1 MLGLSGRRKLAGGRH
16 SRTGCKPVPQRAAAR
31 SSEMPLSSPIVLRLG
46 TRGSLLARAQSGMVA
61 RWLEE
66 KRPGL
71 KVELVL
77 FRTSGDQIADRPL
90 HEFGGKGLFTKE
102 LEQALLAGSI
112 DFAVHSFKDV
122 PVTMPLVDQADLIIA
137 SVPARE
143 DPRDVL
149 VSPGGLQLSELAR
162 SARVGTGSLR
172 RRSQLLAFRS
182 DLNVESIRG
191 NIDTRLRKCFS
202 GEYDAVVLA
211 MAGVKRAGLF
221 DSKTMKPIDPAHLL
235 PAPGQGALALQ
246 CRRDDAA
253 TAEILSLLND
263 PASSNSVLAEREL
276 VRLLEGDCHS
286 PIAALAEPRENGLI
300 LRAAVGARDGNPP
313 VITESAQMTSLDP
326 LSLAQNVFSK
336 LARQNVRKLLHGN

>member
-1 MLGLSGRRKLAGGRH
+1 
-16 SRTGCKPVPQRAAAR
+16 
-31 SSEMPLSSPIVLRLG
+31 MPSSSPPILRLG
-46 TRGSLLARAQSGMVA
+46 TRGSLLARAQSGLVA

-66 KRPGL
+66 RHAGL

-122 PVTMPLVDQADLIIA
+122 PVTMPLVEQDDLIVA
-137 SVPARE
+137 AVPARQ

-149 VSPGGLQLSELAR
+149 VSGGGLSIRELPEG
-162 SARVGTGSLR
+162 ARVGTGSLR
-172 RRSQLLAFRS
+172 RRCQLLALRP
-182 DLNVESIRG
+182 DLRVDPVRG

-202 GEYDAVVLA
+202 GDYDAMVLA
-211 MAGVKRAGLF
+211 MSGLKRAGLF
-221 DSKTMKPIDPAHLL
+221 DAAKMRPIDPSELL

-246 CRRDDAA
+246 CRRADERTGEYLAVLDDPIARA
-253 TAEILSLLND
+253 CVS
-263 PASSNSVLAEREL
+263 AEREL

-286 PIAALAEPRENGLI
+286 PIAALAEQAGDGMT
-300 LRAAVGARDGNPP
+300 LRAAVGGRDGTPP
-313 VITESAQMTSLDP
+313 VIGAFDRAAAQDP
-326 LSLAQNVFSK
+326 PRLARLVYST
-336 LARQNVRKLLHGN
+336 LARQNVKALLTASGGGAA